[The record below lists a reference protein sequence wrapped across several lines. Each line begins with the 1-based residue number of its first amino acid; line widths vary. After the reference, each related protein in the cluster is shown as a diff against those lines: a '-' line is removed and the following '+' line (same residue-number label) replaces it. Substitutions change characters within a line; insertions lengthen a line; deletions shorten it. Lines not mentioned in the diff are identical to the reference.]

1 MAISFS
7 LSELVALA
15 VESFFY
21 GALRRL
27 SSDPDRRKVWGRTAL
42 KKN

>member
-1 MAISFS
+1 MAVNFS

-21 GALRRL
+21 GALPPR
-27 SSDPDRRKVWGRTAL
+27 PCFIHPTAAR
-42 KKN
+42 